1 MIQILF
7 EKEKVQVYRTN
18 DLKEEPIKYQN
29 TKEIK
34 YYSGV
39 QGDRFKIFEG
49 RRDEPIVDQ
58 IVDEKC
64 VFDAPYEN
72 VVIICYRNVSKQ
84 EKI

>member
-39 QGDRFKIFEG
+39 QKDRFKIFEG
-49 RRDEPIVDQ
+49 KRDEPVVDQ

-64 VFDAPYEN
+64 VFDAPYKD
-72 VVIICYRNVSKQ
+72 VAIICSRNVSK
-84 EKI
+84 

>member
-7 EKEKVQVYRTN
+7 KKEEVQIYRTN
-18 DLKEEPIKYQN
+18 DSNEEPIKYQN

-34 YYSGV
+34 YYSGI

-49 RRDEPIVDQ
+49 KRDEPVVDQ

-64 VFDAPYEN
+64 VFDAPYKD
-72 VVIICYRNVSKQ
+72 VAIIVFRNVSK
-84 EKI
+84 

>member
-39 QGDRFKIFEG
+39 QKDRFKIFEG
-49 RRDEPIVDQ
+49 KRDEPVVDQ
-58 IVDEKC
+58 IIDEKC
-64 VFDAPYEN
+64 VFDAPYED
-72 VVIICYRNVSKQ
+72 VAIICSRNVSKQ